1 MFVMTALVR
10 CGTLAGV
17 LALSVA
23 CTDDAPTAPSS
34 LPTPAA
40 PVQPRPAVDVPP
52 LTGPSITYQFL
63 SGRFSRPVAHNTSTS
78 QYVLYDNGAF
88 ALQFASPPSQ
98 TTGIYQQ
105 EAARITLRFASTSQ
119 WEATATLNGN
129 KLEVQYNDVMQ
140 GADFED
146 ADYRR

>member
-1 MFVMTALVR
+1 MTAIVR
-10 CGTLAGV
+10 CGMLVGV
-17 LALSVA
+17 LGLSAA
-23 CTDDAPTAPSS
+23 CTDDPPTAPSS
-34 LPTPAA
+34 VPTPAA

-52 LTGPSITYQFL
+52 LTGPSITYLFL
-63 SGRFSRPVAHNTSTS
+63 SGRFSRPVAHYTATS

-88 ALQFASPPSQ
+88 ALQIASPPSQ

-105 EAARITLRFASTSQ
+105 EAARITFRFAASSQ

-129 KLEVQYNDVMQ
+129 KLEVQYNETMQ